1 MSTNKII
8 YYVSTAI
15 LTGVMLFS
23 AQMYFFK
30 YEAVAGFFT
39 TMGFPTW
46 IVYPLAIFKLLG
58 LVAIW
63 TRISPVLKDLAYA
76 GFFYNT
82 LLAFFAHYMH
92 NGGGFTFAI
101 VAFFAVVVSYA
112 MQRKIWDL
120 GEG

>member
-8 YYVSTAI
+8 YYIATAV
-15 LTGVMLFS
+15 LTLVMLFS
-23 AQMYFFK
+23 AYNYFFN
-30 YEAVAGFFT
+30 YEMITGFFT
-39 TMGFPTW
+39 AMGFPTW
-46 IVYPLAIFKLLG
+46 IVYPLAVFKLLG

-101 VAFFAVVVSYA
+101 VAFIAVMVSYA

-120 GEG
+120 GQA